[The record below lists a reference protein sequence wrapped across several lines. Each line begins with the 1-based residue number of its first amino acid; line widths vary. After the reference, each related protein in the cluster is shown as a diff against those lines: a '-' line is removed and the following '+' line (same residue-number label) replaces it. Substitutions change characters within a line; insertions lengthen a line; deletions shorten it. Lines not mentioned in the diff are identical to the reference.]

1 MARFYLDE
9 NVPRQVGQLLSQE
22 GHDSVHAY
30 DLGNRQT
37 PDPEH
42 LLVAANTGRV
52 LVTFN
57 RKDFGL
63 LHQFWTAL
71 NIWGTLPQRHS
82 GILSSWGQIPDG
94 QWAVRIHS
102 FMSPDPVLDN
112 QMWEWQRQ
120 QQRWRYFGW

>member
-42 LLVAANTGRV
+42 LLVAANPGRV

-71 NIWGTLPQRHS
+71 NIWGNLTHHHA

-94 QWAVRIHS
+94 QWAALIHS
-102 FMSPDPVLDN
+102 FISPEPALDN

-120 QQRWRYFGW
+120 QQRWRPFGW